1 MGLKLNQKELDKLVE
16 TKVGDEVKNQ
26 VKSQVKTLIDEQ
38 EDGFIK
44 AQVQDEITKALAKM
58 AEQTPEEKAVEEAKK
73 EGGKEFKS
81 FGEFLT
87 SIYTARHFSKLD
99 DRLVYVDS
107 QGKISKPEVSD
118 LEAEKKAMTE
128 GVDSAGGFL
137 VFQEFMPK
145 ILQIA
150 LEGAIVRNNGP
161 MVIPMKSDTLNI
173 PRIDETSHTEHIRGG
188 VRFDWTA
195 EEKEKSEVQPAF
207 GNTKLTA
214 HEGAGFTVVSNALLA
229 DSAIAL
235 APFIQTCFGEA
246 KQFYEDVAFINGS
259 GVGQPLGFLNSN
271 ALIAVTRQAV
281 GAVRWGDIANIW
293 AQVLPPSRKRGI
305 WILNHEVLP
314 EFIKMVA
321 ENAAPAATAG
331 HVIWVNPNQGAAGQ
345 IPGTI
350 MGRPYFESE
359 KVPALG
365 SAYDLGFYDL
375 GFYIIGDRQTLT
387 IDASTHV
394 YFTSNRT
401 AWRFVIRVDGRPW
414 IENKLTPMNGTKKLS
429 PFVALGA
436 TS

>member
-1 MGLKLNQKELDKLVE
+1 MSLKLNQKEFDDMVKV
-16 TKVGDEVKNQ
+16 KVGDEVK
-26 VKSQVKTLIDEQ
+26 SQIKTLIDEQ

-44 AQVQDEITKALAKM
+44 NQVQDEVTRALAKM

-73 EGGKEFKS
+73 EGKGKFKS

-87 SIYTARHFSKLD
+87 SVYTARHFSKLD
-99 DRLVYVDS
+99 ERLVYVDS
-107 QGKISKPEVSD
+107 DGRISKPEVTD

-137 VFQEFMPK
+137 VFEEFMPK

-150 LEGAIVRNNGP
+150 LEGAIVRPNGP

-173 PRIDETSHTEHIRGG
+173 PRIDESSHKEHIRGG
-188 VRFDWTA
+188 VHFQWTA
-195 EEKEKSEVQPAF
+195 EEGAKHEVQPAF

-214 HEGAGFTVVSNALLA
+214 YEGSGFTVVSNALLQ

-246 KQFYEDVAFINGS
+246 VQFYEDLAFINGS
-259 GVGQPLGFLNSN
+259 GVGQPLGFLNST
-271 ALIAVTRQAV
+271 ALVAVTRQAV
-281 GAVRWGDIANIW
+281 GAIRWGDIANIW
-293 AQVLPPSRKRGI
+293 AQILPPSRKRGI
-305 WILNHEVLP
+305 WLLNHEVLP
-314 EFIKMVA
+314 ELIKMVA
-321 ENAAPAATAG
+321 ENDAPAKQAG

-350 MGRPYFESE
+350 LGRPYFESE
-359 KVPALG
+359 KIPALG
-365 SAYDLGFYDL
+365 SAYDIGFYDL

-394 YFTSNRT
+394 YFTTNRT
-401 AWRFVIRVDGRPW
+401 AWRFVIRVAGRPW
-414 IENKLTPMNGTKKLS
+414 IEKSLTPMNGTKKLS

>member
-1 MGLKLNQKELDKLVE
+1 MSLKLNQKEFDDMVKA
-16 TKVGDEVKNQ
+16 KVGDE
-26 VKSQVKTLIDEQ
+26 VKSQVKTLIAEQ
-38 EDGFIK
+38 PNDFLK
-44 AQVQDEITKALAKM
+44 TQVQDEVAKALAGL
-58 AEQTPEEKAVEEAKK
+58 AEPTEKEKAVAKAQEE
-73 EGGKEFKS
+73 GNGKFKS

-87 SIYTARHFSKLD
+87 SVYTARHFSKLD
-99 DRLVYVDS
+99 DRLVYVNTDG
-107 QGKISKPEVSD
+107 QISKPEVTD

-137 VFQEFMPK
+137 VFEEFMPK
-145 ILQIA
+145 ILQIS
-150 LEGAIVRNNGP
+150 LEGAIVRPNGP

-173 PRIDETSHTEHIRGG
+173 PRIDETSHKEHIRGG

-195 EEKEKSEVQPAF
+195 EEKLKTEVQPAF

-214 HEGAGFTVVSNALLA
+214 YEGAGFTVVSNALLA

-246 KQFYEDVAFINGS
+246 KQFYEDLAFINGS
-259 GVGQPLGFLNSN
+259 GVGQPLGFLNST
-271 ALIAVTRQAV
+271 ALVAVTRQAV
-281 GAVRWGDIANIW
+281 GAIRWGDIASIW
-293 AQVLPPSRKRGI
+293 AQILPSSRKRGI
-305 WILNHEVLP
+305 WLLNHEVLP
-314 EFIKMVA
+314 ELIKMVA
-321 ENAAPAATAG
+321 ENDAPAKQAG
-331 HVIWVNPNQGAAGQ
+331 HVIWVNPQQGAAGQ
-345 IPGTI
+345 VPGTI
-350 MGRPYFESE
+350 LGRPYFESE

-365 SAYDLGFYDL
+365 SAYDMGFYDF

-401 AWRFVIRVDGRPW
+401 AWRFVIRVAGRPW
-414 IENKLTPMNGTKKLS
+414 IESSLTPLNGTKKLS

>member
-1 MGLKLNQKELDKLVE
+1 MPLKINQEEFDELVK
-16 TKVGDEVKNQ
+16 TKVGDEVK
-26 VKSQVKTLIDEQ
+26 SQIKTLIGEQ

-44 AQVQDEITKALAKM
+44 DQVKDEVAKALAGM

-73 EGGKEFKS
+73 NGNGKFKS

-87 SIYTARHFSKLD
+87 SVYTARHFSKLD
-99 DRLVYVDS
+99 ERLVFVDS
-107 QGKISKPEVSD
+107 NGKISKPEVTN
-118 LEAEKKAMTE
+118 LEKEQKVLTE

-137 VFQEFMPK
+137 VFEEFLPM
-145 ILQIA
+145 IQQIA
-150 LEGAIVRNNGP
+150 LEGAIVRPNGP

-173 PRIDETSHTEHIRGG
+173 PRIDETSHVSHIRGG
-188 VRFDWTA
+188 VYFEWVA
-195 EEKEKSEVQPAF
+195 EEGEKPEVQPAF
-207 GNTKLTA
+207 GSTKLTA
-214 HEGAGFTVVSNALLA
+214 HEGSGHTVVSNALLQ

-235 APFIQTCFGEA
+235 APFIKTCFGEA
-246 KQFYEDVAFINGS
+246 KQFYEDCAFISGS
-259 GVGQPLGFLNSN
+259 GAGQPLGFLNSN
-271 ALIAVTRQAV
+271 ALVAVTRQAM
-281 GAVRWGDIANIW
+281 GAVRWVDIANIW
-293 AQVLPPSRKRGI
+293 AQVLPPSRKRGV
-305 WILNHEVLP
+305 WLLNHEVLP

-321 ENAAPAATAG
+321 ENATPAATAG

-350 MGRPYFESE
+350 MGRPYFETE

-394 YFTSNRT
+394 YFTTNKT
-401 AWRFVIRVDGRPW
+401 AWRFVIRVAGRPW
-414 IENKLTPMNGTKKLS
+414 IENSLTPKNGTKKLS

>member
-1 MGLKLNQKELDKLVE
+1 MSQKLNQKEFDELVKV
-16 TKVGDEVKNQ
+16 KVGDE
-26 VKSQVKTLIDEQ
+26 VKSQVKTLIEEQ
-38 EDGFIK
+38 DDGFIK
-44 AQVQDEITKALAKM
+44 AQVQDEVTKALAKM
-58 AEQTPEEKAVEEAKK
+58 AEQTPEEKAVEKAKE
-73 EGGKEFKS
+73 EGNGKFKS

-87 SIYTARHFSKLD
+87 SVYTARHFSKLD
-99 DRLVYVDS
+99 SRLVYVDS
-107 QGKISKPEVSD
+107 DGHISKPEVTD

-137 VFQEFMPK
+137 VFEEFMPK
-145 ILQIA
+145 ILQIS
-150 LEGAIVRNNGP
+150 LEGAIVRPNGP

-173 PRIDETSHTEHIRGG
+173 PRIDETSHKEHIRGG

-195 EEKEKSEVQPAF
+195 EEKVKTEVQPAF

-214 HEGAGFTVVSNALLA
+214 YEGAGFTVVSNALLA

-246 KQFYEDVAFINGS
+246 KQFYEDLAFINGS
-259 GVGQPLGFLNSN
+259 GVGQPLGFLNST
-271 ALIAVTRQAV
+271 ALVAVTRQAV
-281 GAVRWGDIANIW
+281 GAIRWGDIASIW
-293 AQVLPPSRKRGI
+293 AQTLPSSRKRGI
-305 WILNHEVLP
+305 WLLNHEVLP
-314 EFIKMVA
+314 ELIKMVA
-321 ENAAPAATAG
+321 ENDAPAKQAG
-331 HVIWVNPNQGAAGQ
+331 HVIWVNPQQGAAGQ
-345 IPGTI
+345 VPGTI
-350 MGRPYFESE
+350 LGRPYFESE

-365 SAYDLGFYDL
+365 SAYDMGFYDL

-401 AWRFVIRVDGRPW
+401 AWRFVIRVAGRPW
-414 IENKLTPMNGTKKLS
+414 IESSLTPLNGTKKLS